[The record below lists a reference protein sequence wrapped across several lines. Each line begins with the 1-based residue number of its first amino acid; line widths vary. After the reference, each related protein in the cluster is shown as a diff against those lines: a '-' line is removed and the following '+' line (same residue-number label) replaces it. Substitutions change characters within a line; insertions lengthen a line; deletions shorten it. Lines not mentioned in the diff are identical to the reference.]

1 MASFACPV
9 MPDLL
14 SSNDIRSAFL
24 DFFQDRGHEVVPS
37 DSLAPRGD
45 PTLLFTNAGMNQ
57 FKNVF
62 LGTGERDYRRA
73 TDTQKCLR
81 VSGKH
86 NDLEEV
92 GLDTYHHTFFEMLGN
107 WSFGDYF
114 KKEAIGWAWELLVD
128 VFGLTPDRLY
138 ATVHEGDEALG
149 LSPDSEAADLWKS
162 ETGIDPD
169 HILYGNSKDNFWMM
183 GDEGPCGPC
192 SEIHIDLRSDEA
204 RRAVSGKELVNT
216 DHPEVIEL
224 WNLVFIQYNALR
236 DGSLEPLAARH
247 VDTGL
252 GLERLVAVLQGKRSN
267 YDTDLFAP
275 LLAGVAALSPH
286 EEIVSYDDID
296 IADEAER
303 ERRRV
308 AMRVVADHVRTIA
321 FAIADGVS
329 PGNAGRSYV
338 IRRILRRA
346 VRFGY
351 QALGMREPFV
361 YRLIAPLVE
370 KMGDSFPELRMHREH
385 IERVTRAEEEHF
397 LRTLGTGIDFFEYIA
412 NHVKA
417 LTDAIEESEQAV
429 QEAAARDGVSIH
441 TVNSRARADYSGEGY
456 DRVRETKSA
465 AQKVLSLL
473 GSDRK
478 MLDILRK
485 AFGKRPGYEAY
496 RVFIFAATSGR
507 IPGEIVFLLHDTYG
521 FPVDL
526 TQLMA
531 REKGLV
537 VHDEDIARYEELMA
551 KQKARARAGASFRM
565 ASDSKEAWQIFESG
579 DDVASGDSLFVGYTS
594 LEATDVRI
602 AAMRV
607 VSLETN
613 GKDEEKSTR
622 PEARAQ
628 YELVLDRTPFYG
640 ESGGQVGDTGVLDVG
655 GEQIRVLDTKK
666 HQHRIVHCVDRLPD
680 DPSAPVHAAV
690 DADRRRRIEKHHT
703 ATHLLH
709 AALREALGEH
719 VQQRGS
725 LVAPDRLRFDF
736 SHYERVAPE
745 ILGTVQARING
756 VIQRDVPARVEFDV
770 PIAEAQARGAIA
782 LFGEKYEDR
791 VRVVTF
797 DPALSVELCGGTHV
811 RATGELGVFRFLSE
825 GSVAAGIRRLEAVV
839 GEEALDVIE
848 QERKELAGIR
858 EQLGPAQRPALEEVA
873 RLVAENKR
881 LRREAERRREQA
893 LAGQLE
899 DFLEQGRE
907 VEGIRVITGRME
919 PAPMD
924 MLRSLAE
931 TMRERMGESS
941 VAVLG
946 APDPEGE
953 KVYLAAVV
961 SDDLIRSSVLKA
973 GDLVGQLARI
983 VGGGGGGRPEL
994 ATAGGRR
1001 PEKLDEVLAAVD
1013 EAVRAFLEDSGS

>member
-1 MASFACPV
+1 MASFACSV

-24 DFFQDRGHEVVPS
+24 DFFRDRGHEIVPS
-37 DSLAPRGD
+37 DSLAPHGD

-73 TDTQKCLR
+73 ADTQKCLR

-114 KKEAIGWAWELLVD
+114 KQEAIGWAWELLVD
-128 VFGLTPDRLY
+128 VFGLAPDRLY
-138 ATVHEGDEALG
+138 ATVHEGDEALD
-149 LSPDSEAADLWKS
+149 LPPDSEAAALWKS
-162 ETGIDPD
+162 ETDIHPD
-169 HILYGNSKDNFWMM
+169 HILYGSSKDNFWMM

-192 SEIHIDLRSDEA
+192 SEIHIDMRSDEA
-204 RRAVSGKELVNT
+204 RRAVPGRELVNT

-224 WNLVFIQYNALR
+224 WNLVFIQYNALAN
-236 DGSLEPLAARH
+236 GSLEPLAARH

-267 YDTDLFAP
+267 YDTDLFAS
-275 LLAGVAALSPH
+275 LLAGVAALSPR

-303 ERRRV
+303 ERCRV

-321 FAIADGVS
+321 FAIADGVA
-329 PGNAGRSYV
+329 PGNVGRSYV

-361 YRLIAPLVE
+361 HRLILPLAE
-370 KMGDSFPELRMHREH
+370 KMGDSFPELRTHREH

-417 LTDAIEESEQAV
+417 LADAIKESEHAV
-429 QEAAARDGVSIH
+429 QEVAAREGVSIH
-441 TVNSRARADYSGEGY
+441 TVNSRARMDYSGKGY
-456 DRVRETKSA
+456 RRVRETKSA

-478 MLDILRK
+478 MLDILQK

-496 RVFIFAATSGR
+496 RVFIFAATGGR
-507 IPGEIVFLLHDTYG
+507 IPGEIIFLLHDTYG

-537 VHDEDIARYEELMA
+537 VHDEDIARYEELMEM
-551 KQKARARAGASFRM
+551 QKERARAGASFRM
-565 ASDSKEAWQIFESG
+565 AADTEEAWQVFVSG
-579 DDVASGDSLFVGYTS
+579 DDFVPGDSLFVGYTT

-602 AAMRV
+602 AAMRA
-607 VSLETN
+607 VSLEVN
-613 GKDEEKSTR
+613 GKDEEKR
-622 PEARAQ
+622 ARQAARVQ
-628 YELVLDRTPFYG
+628 CEIVLDRTPFYG
-640 ESGGQVGDTGVLDVG
+640 ESGGQVGDTGILDVG

-680 DPSAPVHAAV
+680 DPSALVHAAV
-690 DADRRRRIEKHHT
+690 DADRRLRIAKHHT

-709 AALREALGEH
+709 AVLREVLGEH

-745 ILGTVQARING
+745 MLEAVQARINE
-756 VIQRDVPARVEFDV
+756 VIQRDVPARIEFDV
-770 PIAEAQARGAIA
+770 PMAEAQARGAIA
-782 LFGEKYEDR
+782 LFGEKYDDR
-791 VRVVTF
+791 VRIVTF

-839 GEEALDVIE
+839 GEQALGVIE
-848 QERKELAGIR
+848 QERKELVGVR
-858 EQLGPAQRPALEEVA
+858 EQIGSVQRPASEEIA

-881 LRREAERRREQA
+881 LRREVERHREQA

-899 DFLEQGRE
+899 DFLEKGRE
-907 VEGIRVITGRME
+907 VEGIRVITGRVE
-919 PAPMD
+919 PVSMD

-946 APDPEGE
+946 APDSEGD

-961 SDDLIRSSVLKA
+961 SDDVIRPGVLKA
-973 GDLVGQLARI
+973 GDLVGRLARI

-1001 PEKLDEVLAAVD
+1001 PEKLDEALSSTAEV
-1013 EAVRAFLEDSGS
+1013 VRACLENSTS